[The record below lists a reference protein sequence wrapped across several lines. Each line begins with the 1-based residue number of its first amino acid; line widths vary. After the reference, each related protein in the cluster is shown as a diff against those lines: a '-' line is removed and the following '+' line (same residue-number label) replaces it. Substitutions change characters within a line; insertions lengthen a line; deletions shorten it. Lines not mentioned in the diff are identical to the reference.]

1 MFQDVLPGGVAERAT
16 IRRGDILLAIEAC
29 FNRLRV
35 TTRNDI
41 NRTLGLWKQPVF
53 EQPAARLFRGRL
65 KQTQAYNSPSGV
77 MSSIQAACR
86 VRLPDRQHRGLLM
99 EFTGFGLKRM
109 NPAFLSLIEPF
120 S

>member
-1 MFQDVLPGGVAERAT
+1 VFQDVLPGGVAERAT
-16 IRRGDILLAIEAC
+16 IRRGDILLAIKAC

-41 NRTLGLWKQPVF
+41 NCTLGLWKQPVLNSVPQDSLESQF
-53 EQPAARLFRGRL
+53 
-65 KQTQAYNSPSGV
+65 KQTQAYDLPFGV